1 MINCHRCIFNIIVYD
16 GLIMKAVFY
25 TRTGLAKGVLK
36 TDIFDDPKIKS
47 DEVLLKMLY
56 SSVNPADTK
65 KRSGWISKKINHDFI
80 IPHSDGAGKVVEV
93 GNKKNKSLLGK
104 NFWICGGSKDQKFGS
119 CAELF
124 AVKRKNILEIPDTI
138 NASIAS
144 CLGVPVA
151 TAFYSLFSDK
161 IHKEKYIFISGGAGA
176 VSQYAIQF
184 AKLSGSKV
192 ITTVSSEKKEKIC
205 KNLGADLI
213 LNYKKL
219 NEKKIIDEV
228 VDFTKGNLV
237 DRCVE
242 VDFGYN
248 MQMLPKLLKNN
259 GIISSY
265 SSSTITSP
273 KFPYYLYAPKGIN
286 IKIVQAFLHDNS
298 YLQKIGSY
306 VNKLMSLKRLKHP
319 SIKTFNMKNAYK
331 SHEFIENTITV
342 GKSNI
347 KI

>member
-1 MINCHRCIFNIIVYD
+1 
-16 GLIMKAVFY
+16 MKAVYY
-25 TRTGLAKGVLK
+25 TKTGSAKSVLK
-36 TDIFDDPKIKS
+36 IDTFDDPIIKT
-47 DEVLLKMLY
+47 DEVLLEMIY

-65 KRSGWISKKINHDFI
+65 KRSGWISKKIDHDFI

-93 GNKKNKSLLGK
+93 ADKKNKSLIGK

-119 CAELF
+119 CASLF
-124 AVKRKNILEIPDTI
+124 SVKRKNILEIPNKI
-138 NASIAS
+138 SISNAS

-151 TAFYSLFSDK
+151 TAFYSLFADK
-161 IHKEKYIFISGGAGA
+161 KHKEKFIFISGGAGA

-184 AKLSGSKV
+184 AKLTGSKV

-205 KNLGADLI
+205 KELGADLVI
-213 LNYKKL
+213 NYKKS

-228 VDFTKGNLV
+228 IDFTKGDLV
-237 DRCVE
+237 DRCIE

-248 MQMLPKLLKNN
+248 MQLLPKLLKNN
-259 GIISSY
+259 GVISSY
-265 SSSTITSP
+265 SSSTFATP

-286 IKIVQAFLHDNS
+286 IKIVQAFLHENR
-298 YLQKIGSY
+298 YLQQIGSY
-306 VNKLMSLKRLKHP
+306 VNRLINLKKLKHP
-319 SIKTFNMKNAYK
+319 SIKTFDIKNAYK
-331 SHEFIENTITV
+331 SHEFIEDKKNI

>member
-1 MINCHRCIFNIIVYD
+1 MIKCHRCILFIIVYD
-16 GLIMKAVFY
+16 IIIVKALYY
-25 TRTGLAKGVLK
+25 TRTGSAKSVLK
-36 TDIFDDPKIKS
+36 IDTFNDPIIKT
-47 DEVLLKMLY
+47 DEVILKMIY

-65 KRSGWISKKINHDFI
+65 KRSGWISKKIGHDFI

-93 GNKKNKSLLGK
+93 GDKKYKSLLGK

-119 CAELF
+119 CADF
-124 AVKRKNILEIPDTI
+124 FSVKRKNILEVPDRI
-138 NASIAS
+138 DASIAS

-161 IHKEKYIFISGGAGA
+161 KYREKYIFISGGAGA

-184 AKLSGSKV
+184 AKFAGAKV
-192 ITTVSSEKKEKIC
+192 ITTVSSQKKEMIC
-205 KNLGADLI
+205 KKLGADLI

-219 NEKKIIDEV
+219 NEKKIIEEV
-228 VDFTKGNLV
+228 IDFTKGNLV
-237 DRCVE
+237 DRCIE

-248 MQMLPKLLKNN
+248 MQLLPNLLKNN

-265 SSSTITSP
+265 SSSTFASP

-286 IKIVQAFLHDNS
+286 IKIVQAFLHDNA
-298 YLQKIGSY
+298 YLQQIGSY
-306 VNKLMSLKRLKHP
+306 VNKLINLKRLKHP
-319 SIKTFNMKNAYK
+319 SIKTFSIRNAYK
-331 SHEFIENTITV
+331 SHEFIENLKTI
-342 GKSNI
+342 GKSNV